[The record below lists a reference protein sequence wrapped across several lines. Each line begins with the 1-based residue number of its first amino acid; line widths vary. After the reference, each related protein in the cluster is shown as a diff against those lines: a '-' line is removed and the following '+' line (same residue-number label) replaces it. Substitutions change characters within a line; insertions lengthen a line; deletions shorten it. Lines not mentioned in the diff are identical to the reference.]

1 MTFTWNRFDIEA
13 PSANPDNLY
22 DHIGASDSHYV
33 LAEDAINRE
42 AVNADKIRTLE
53 VQLKETKRAMHL
65 ANAHLEHK
73 NKLLV
78 QLKKLINAEFDRK
91 E

>member
-1 MTFTWNRFDIEA
+1 MTFKWNRWDSGEPDEA
-13 PSANPDNLY
+13 Y
-22 DHIGASDSHYV
+22 EISDGHWV
-33 LAEDAINRE
+33 LEEDATNRE

-53 VQLKETKRAMHL
+53 VQLKEAKLAMHR

-78 QLKKLINAEFDRK
+78 QVKKLVDAEFDRK